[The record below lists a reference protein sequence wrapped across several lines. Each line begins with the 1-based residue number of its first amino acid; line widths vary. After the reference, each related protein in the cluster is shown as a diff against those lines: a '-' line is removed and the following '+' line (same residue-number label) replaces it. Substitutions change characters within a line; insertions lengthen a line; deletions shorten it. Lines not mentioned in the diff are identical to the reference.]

1 MIFGDKKTGI
11 IVTGATG
18 NQGAFHIPLMNEYAR
33 SIGGKGVV
41 AGVTPGKAGREVSG
55 VPVYNSVNDALKE
68 HDAGA
73 AVVFVPAFAAG
84 DSIMEAASAGLP
96 LVVAITEHIP
106 VHDTMKAISFAKMND
121 CDVIGPNCPGLL
133 SPGEVKMGI
142 MPSMLFKKGH
152 IGVIS
157 RSGTLTYEI
166 VDELTRAGLG
176 QSTVVGIG
184 GDPVIGQTFSDVLMK
199 FSEDKETKAVVI
211 VGEVGGALEEEGAR
225 STDLPVVAYI
235 AGISAPPEKRMGHA
249 GAIIE
254 GGEGDARSKIE
265 RLRAMGVPVAARPS
279 EIPEFDQGDR
289 VRAAGGRDDPFI

>member
-33 SIGGKGVV
+33 SVGGKGVV
-41 AGVTPGKAGREVSG
+41 AGVTPGKAGKEVG
-55 VPVYNSVNDALKE
+55 GIPVYNSVNDALKE

-84 DSIMEAASAGLP
+84 DSIMEAASAGIP
-96 LVVAITEHIP
+96 LIVTITEHIP
-106 VHDTMKAISFAKMND
+106 VHDTMKAISYAKMND
-121 CDVIGPNCPGLL
+121 SDVIGPNCPGLL
-133 SPGEVKMGI
+133 SPGEIKMGI
-142 MPSMLFKKGH
+142 MPSMLFKRGH

-199 FSEDKETKAVVI
+199 FSEDKETKAVVV
-211 VGEVGGALEEEGAR
+211 VGEVGGALEEEGAC

-254 GGEGDARSKIE
+254 GGEGDARSKID
-265 RLRAMGVPVAARPS
+265 RLRAMGVPVASRPS
-279 EIPEFDQGDR
+279 EIPRLIREI
-289 VRAAGGRDDPFI
+289 V